1 MSLPLGYADLALGT
15 TVTLDHL
22 DGSPLEIRVPKGST
36 AGDTI
41 DIPRRGFPRLRGGG
55 RGDVVVLLKLHMPT
69 KFSRKIRT
77 ALEELR
83 EDLAPSD
90 LHERIRGEADA
101 RRRGG

>member
-1 MSLPLGYADLALGT
+1 
-15 TVTLDHL
+15 
-22 DGSPLEIRVPKGST
+22 EIRVPKGST

-55 RGDVVVLLKLHMPT
+55 RGDVVVLLKLHMPS
-69 KFSRKIRT
+69 KFPRQVRA

-83 EDLAPSD
+83 EDLAPKD
-90 LHERIRGEADA
+90 LEARIRDEAEA